1 MMTPYRYLLTVLLV
15 LACTIAYGQQD
26 LDFTITANLLTGKKV
41 LKVRR
46 DFSDPYAWVLT
57 SNNGVYRVN
66 SITLTIDDYTAKFS
80 AYSNLRFIDIAG
92 LNQDDVF
99 IAANSTNVIEYKNGA
114 LKKIG
119 SSDGMVGAVNSI
131 GVSNFDAVTGRG
143 KLLIGTATGR
153 GVFDP
158 ATGQLNYF
166 SNPNITDI
174 KIFESTYRTQV
185 YKENTYDPP
194 DPQQYPIIISG
205 YQNAQEAYIYQVNES
220 GPNVTTVYVTLQ
232 AVTAIPGY
240 GSDIFWGNEKG
251 MFQEAV
257 QNFYN
262 PNPPYGHYL
271 DNTGVNKITAIYGL
285 TSLGNPNY
293 ANPPFTLTKENLL
306 IGTAKGLYFSNSMY
320 GNYDGSSLRTF
331 SLFHFDQLGNVAVND
346 VCVSGTASNYLDTP
360 AGCEG
365 GIWLASDNGLY
376 LIKPDYGK
384 YFDPKQMLKAASFN
398 IPNGDNLAET
408 TICGGSSVDLVL
420 NQYDVQNNGIQ
431 WYKNG
436 NILPGANLAT
446 LSVKTA
452 GDYYALIYA
461 SCENI
466 HAETNHLKV
475 SVTQVP
481 VFSFNYPD
489 KIQNCNDDPV
499 TLKTDDKPGYS
510 YRWYTNGVLNGETSP
525 AFTVTQTGKY
535 KVEVSACTD
544 SWVPSKEIEVDLVH
558 LPVPVINADKAKYCT
573 GENAILT
580 VNAATEPDY
589 EINWF
594 SDGNK
599 LTADKNKTSITTTI
613 NGKYTVTIS
622 SKIAACTATSNQQQ
636 ITFTPAPVF
645 TFNYPD
651 ALRYCDGTPL
661 TLKAEG
667 STAYQYRWYK
677 DDALTGDLTPS
688 LAITRA
694 GKYKIEVSSCDGSWV
709 PSKEVSVDFVSLPA
723 PVIIPDKPSYCI
735 GDNAT
740 LSIPVPADPA
750 YTIKWFKDNV
760 LLPAANNTTS
770 LPASIA
776 GDYTVSIVSNHPNSD
791 GTTCSQ
797 TSAAQSI
804 SFNPPPT
811 ISIQKIIKTT
821 LCDGQTVDLKV
832 SYNNGT
838 VKWSTGDTND
848 QITVSSP
855 GTYKATVTSSAGCP
869 SDASVDV
876 LFFSNPVL
884 NIANAE
890 LCEASHKT
898 VTLTAP
904 AGLQTYVWNG
914 QPGGET
920 FIAYHAQT
928 VTLTVTDVNG
938 CQATQ
943 EILVT
948 DDCPDVKVPNT
959 FTPNNDGVNDTWEIS
974 GLAYDPTAVVKVFT
988 RYGQEIYE
996 SKGYGKP
1003 WNGEYRGKKL
1013 AAGVYYYIITIKNG
1027 KQTFSG
1033 PVTIIY

>member
-1 MMTPYRYLLTVLLV
+1 MMMPCRYLLTVLLV
-15 LACTIAYGQQD
+15 LACSIAYGQQN
-26 LDFTITANLLTGKKV
+26 LDFNITASLLTGKKV
-41 LKVRR
+41 LKVKR

-66 SITLTIDDYTAKFS
+66 STTLTIDDYTSKFS
-80 AYSNLRFIDIAG
+80 AYNNLHFIDIAG
-92 LNQDDVF
+92 LNQNEVF
-99 IAANSTNVIEYKNGA
+99 VAANSTNVIEFKNGA
-114 LKKIG
+114 LTTIG
-119 SSDGMVGAVNSI
+119 AADGLAGEVNSI
-131 GVSNFDAVTGRG
+131 GISSFEAIIGRDN
-143 KLLIGTATGR
+143 LLIGTSTGR
-153 GVFDP
+153 GIFYP
-158 ATGQLNYF
+158 ATGQLSYY
-166 SNPNITDI
+166 SNPDITDI
-174 KIFESTYRTQV
+174 KIFESTYRTLV

-194 DPQQYPIIISG
+194 YPQQYPIVISG
-205 YQNAQEAYIYQVNES
+205 YPNSQEAYIYQNSES
-220 GPNVTTVYVTLQ
+220 GQNVTTVYVTLQ
-232 AVTAIPGY
+232 AVITNPGY
-240 GSDIFWGNEKG
+240 DSDFFWGNEKG
-251 MFQEAV
+251 MFQEGFLNV
-257 QNFYN
+257 NN

-271 DNTGVNKITAIYGL
+271 DNIGVNKITAIYGL

-306 IGTAKGLYFSNSMY
+306 IGTAKGFYFSNSMY
-320 GNYDGSSLRTF
+320 GNYDASSLRKF
-331 SLFHFDQLGNVAVND
+331 SLFHFDPLGNIAVND
-346 VCVSGTASNYLDTP
+346 VCVSGTASTYLDTP
-360 AGCEG
+360 TGCEG

-376 LIKPDYGK
+376 LIKPDYAQ
-384 YFDPKQMLKAASFN
+384 YFDPKQTLKAASFN
-398 IPNGDNLAET
+398 IPNGDNLSET

-436 NILPGANLAT
+436 NILPGANQAT
-446 LSVKTA
+446 LTVKTA
-452 GDYYALIYA
+452 GDYYAVIYA
-461 SCENI
+461 SCENV
-466 HAETNHLKV
+466 HVETNHLKV
-475 SVTQVP
+475 SVTQGP
-481 VFSFNYPD
+481 VFTFNYPD

-558 LPVPVINADKAKYCT
+558 LPVPVITADKSKYCT
-573 GENAILT
+573 GENAILA
-580 VNAATEPDY
+580 VNAPTDPGY

-599 LTADKNKTSITTTI
+599 ITADKNKTSITTTI

-622 SKIAACTATSNQQQ
+622 SKIAACKATSNQQQ
-636 ITFTPAPVF
+636 IAFTAAPIF

-651 ALRYCDGTPL
+651 ALTYCDGTPL

-667 STAYQYRWYK
+667 SAAYQYRWYK
-677 DDALTGDLTPS
+677 DGVLTGNLTPS
-688 LAITRA
+688 LAITQA

-709 PSKEVSVDFVSLPA
+709 PSKEVSVVFVSLPV
-723 PVIIPDKPSYCI
+723 PVITPDKPSYCI

-740 LSIPVPADPA
+740 LSIPVSADPG
-750 YTIKWFKDNV
+750 YTIKWFKDKV

-770 LPASIA
+770 LPVNTA
-776 GDYTVSIVSNHPNSD
+776 GDYTVSIVSNLPNSD
-791 GTTCSQ
+791 GTICSQ
-797 TSAAQSI
+797 TSAVQSI
-804 SFNPPPT
+804 SFNPPPV

-832 SYNNGT
+832 RYNNGT

-848 QITVSSP
+848 LLTVSSP
-855 GTYKATVTSSAGCP
+855 GTYKATVTSNSGCTA
-869 SDASVDV
+869 DASVDV
-876 LFFSNPVL
+876 SFFTNPVL
-884 NIANAE
+884 NIANAGV
-890 LCEASHKT
+890 CEASRKT

-914 QPGGET
+914 QQGGET
-920 FIAYHAQT
+920 FTADHAQT
-928 VTLTVTDVNG
+928 VTLTVTDANG

-943 EILVT
+943 QIQVT
-948 DDCPDVKVPNT
+948 DECPEVKIPNT
-959 FTPNNDGVNDTWEIS
+959 FTPNNDGINDTWEIS
-974 GLAYDPTAVVKVFT
+974 GLAYDATAVVKIFT

-1003 WNGEYRGKKL
+1003 WNGEYRGQKL
-1013 AAGVYYYIITIKNG
+1013 AAGVYYYIITIKSG
-1027 KQTFSG
+1027 AQTFSG